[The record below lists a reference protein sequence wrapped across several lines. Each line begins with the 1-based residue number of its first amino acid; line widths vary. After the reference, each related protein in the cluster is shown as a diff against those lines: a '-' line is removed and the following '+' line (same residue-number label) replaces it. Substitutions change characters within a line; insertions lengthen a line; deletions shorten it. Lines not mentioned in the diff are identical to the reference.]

1 VKRIATLAALAAA
14 ATLAACSYNE
24 DAGYVGP
31 GATAPYGSQEMPPPL
46 SYHPAHPPA
55 YSTYSRVYSVPLADP
70 APSEAA
76 PAACYRPAH
85 YDRWGYWVPA
95 RYVC

>member
-14 ATLAACSYNE
+14 AMLAACSYNE
-24 DAGYVGP
+24 DARYIGP
-31 GATAPYGSQEMPPPL
+31 GPSAPYGMQEAPPPL
-46 SYHPAHPPA
+46 SYHSTYPP
-55 YSTYSRVYSVPLADP
+55 TYSRVYSVPLADP
-70 APSEAA
+70 APAEVA